1 MHYNVVCNNRIGKYV
16 LNLVLGIYRY
26 SCSKLVAE
34 CRDIE
39 MHGVQKI
46 IGRKFHKVIKLSI
59 HRPQRLP
66 ERHF

>member
-39 MHGVQKI
+39 MHGV
-46 IGRKFHKVIKLSI
+46 
-59 HRPQRLP
+59 
-66 ERHF
+66 